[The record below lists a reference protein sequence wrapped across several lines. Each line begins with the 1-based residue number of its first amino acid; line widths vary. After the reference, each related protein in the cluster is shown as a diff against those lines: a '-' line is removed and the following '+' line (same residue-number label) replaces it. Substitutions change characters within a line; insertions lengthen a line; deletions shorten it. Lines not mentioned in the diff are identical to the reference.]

1 MSRLLLIY
9 YVSFDKV
16 PNQIFIIYYNYIID
30 TIMHPLSKDD
40 NDTRKQQSPAD
51 NSQAEQIEDG
61 INKLPANKSKV
72 IASKISKFASGF
84 KIPDNKKPKISKS
97 KVHERD

>member
-1 MSRLLLIY
+1 
-9 YVSFDKV
+9 
-16 PNQIFIIYYNYIID
+16 QIFIIYYNYIID

-40 NDTRKQQSPAD
+40 NGNSKQQSPAD

-84 KIPDNKKPKISKS
+84 KIPDNKKQKISKS
-97 KVHERD
+97 KVHE

>member
-1 MSRLLLIY
+1 
-9 YVSFDKV
+9 
-16 PNQIFIIYYNYIID
+16 
-30 TIMHPLSKDD
+30 MHPLSKDD
-40 NDTRKQQSPAD
+40 NGNSKQQSPAD

-84 KIPDNKKPKISKS
+84 KIPDNKKQKISKS
-97 KVHERD
+97 KVHE

>member
-1 MSRLLLIY
+1 
-9 YVSFDKV
+9 
-16 PNQIFIIYYNYIID
+16 
-30 TIMHPLSKDD
+30 MHPLSKDD
-40 NDTRKQQSPAD
+40 NGTSKQQSPAD

-84 KIPDNKKPKISKS
+84 KIPDNKKQKLSKS

>member
-1 MSRLLLIY
+1 
-9 YVSFDKV
+9 
-16 PNQIFIIYYNYIID
+16 
-30 TIMHPLSKDD
+30 MHPLSKDD
-40 NDTRKQQSPAD
+40 NDTRKQQQPAD

-97 KVHERD
+97 KVS

>member
-1 MSRLLLIY
+1 
-9 YVSFDKV
+9 
-16 PNQIFIIYYNYIID
+16 
-30 TIMHPLSKDD
+30 MHPLSKDD
-40 NDTRKQQSPAD
+40 NDTRKQQPAD

>member
-1 MSRLLLIY
+1 
-9 YVSFDKV
+9 
-16 PNQIFIIYYNYIID
+16 
-30 TIMHPLSKDD
+30 MHPLSKDD
-40 NDTRKQQSPAD
+40 NGNSKQQSPAD

-84 KIPDNKKPKISKS
+84 KIPDNKKPKISES

>member
-1 MSRLLLIY
+1 
-9 YVSFDKV
+9 
-16 PNQIFIIYYNYIID
+16 
-30 TIMHPLSKDD
+30 MHPLSKDD
-40 NDTRKQQSPAD
+40 NGTSKQQSPAD

-84 KIPDNKKPKISKS
+84 KIPDNKKQKISKS

>member
-1 MSRLLLIY
+1 
-9 YVSFDKV
+9 
-16 PNQIFIIYYNYIID
+16 
-30 TIMHPLSKDD
+30 MHPLSKDD
-40 NDTRKQQSPAD
+40 NGNSKQQSPAD

-72 IASKISKFASGF
+72 IASKISKFARGF
-84 KIPDNKKPKISKS
+84 KIPDNKKPKISEY

>member
-1 MSRLLLIY
+1 
-9 YVSFDKV
+9 
-16 PNQIFIIYYNYIID
+16 
-30 TIMHPLSKDD
+30 MHPLSKDD
-40 NDTRKQQSPAD
+40 NGTSKQQSPAD

-84 KIPDNKKPKISKS
+84 KIPDNKKQKISKS
-97 KVHERD
+97 KVHE

>member
-1 MSRLLLIY
+1 MTY
-9 YVSFDKV
+9 YVSIDKV
-16 PNQIFIIYYNYIID
+16 PDQIFIIYYNYIID

-40 NDTRKQQSPAD
+40 NGTSKQQSPAD

-84 KIPDNKKPKISKS
+84 KIPDNKKQKISKS

>member
-1 MSRLLLIY
+1 
-9 YVSFDKV
+9 
-16 PNQIFIIYYNYIID
+16 
-30 TIMHPLSKDD
+30 MHPLSKDD
-40 NDTRKQQSPAD
+40 NGTSKQQSPAD

-84 KIPDNKKPKISKS
+84 KIPDNKKQK
-97 KVHERD
+97 

>member
-1 MSRLLLIY
+1 
-9 YVSFDKV
+9 
-16 PNQIFIIYYNYIID
+16 
-30 TIMHPLSKDD
+30 MHPLSKDD
-40 NDTRKQQSPAD
+40 NDTRKQQQPAD

-84 KIPDNKKPKISKS
+84 KIPDNKKQK
-97 KVHERD
+97 

>member
-1 MSRLLLIY
+1 LTY
-9 YVSFDKV
+9 YVSIDKV

-40 NDTRKQQSPAD
+40 NDTNKPQQPAD
-51 NSQAEQIEDG
+51 NFQAERIEDG
-61 INKLPANKSKV
+61 INELPVNKSKV
-72 IASKISKFASGF
+72 IASKISKFARGF
-84 KIPDNKKPKISKS
+84 RIPDNKKPKISES

>member
-1 MSRLLLIY
+1 
-9 YVSFDKV
+9 
-16 PNQIFIIYYNYIID
+16 
-30 TIMHPLSKDD
+30 MHPLSKDD
-40 NDTRKQQSPAD
+40 NGTSKQQSPAD

>member
-1 MSRLLLIY
+1 
-9 YVSFDKV
+9 
-16 PNQIFIIYYNYIID
+16 
-30 TIMHPLSKDD
+30 MHPLSKDD
-40 NDTRKQQSPAD
+40 NGNSKQQSPAD

-84 KIPDNKKPKISKS
+84 KIPDNKKQKISKS

>member
-1 MSRLLLIY
+1 
-9 YVSFDKV
+9 
-16 PNQIFIIYYNYIID
+16 
-30 TIMHPLSKDD
+30 MHPLSKDD
-40 NDTRKQQSPAD
+40 NGTSKQQSPAD

-84 KIPDNKKPKISKS
+84 KIPDNKKQKISKS
-97 KVHERD
+97 KVHERY

>member
-1 MSRLLLIY
+1 
-9 YVSFDKV
+9 
-16 PNQIFIIYYNYIID
+16 
-30 TIMHPLSKDD
+30 MHPLSKDD
-40 NDTRKQQSPAD
+40 NDNRKQQQPAD

-84 KIPDNKKPKISKS
+84 KIPDNKKPKISNS

>member
-1 MSRLLLIY
+1 
-9 YVSFDKV
+9 
-16 PNQIFIIYYNYIID
+16 
-30 TIMHPLSKDD
+30 MHPLSKDD
-40 NDTRKQQSPAD
+40 NDTRKQQQPAD

>member
-1 MSRLLLIY
+1 
-9 YVSFDKV
+9 
-16 PNQIFIIYYNYIID
+16 
-30 TIMHPLSKDD
+30 MHPLSKDD
-40 NDTRKQQSPAD
+40 NDIRKQQQPAD

-97 KVHERD
+97 KVS